1 MSLIQE
7 ALKRKMEEK
16 SGAAPA
22 ASPPPSP
29 LTLATPPPAPA
40 DVRPAAPMPSGM
52 TVQEP
57 APVRGN
63 VVKIIGM
70 VGAILVMVS
79 LAGLLIFMAV
89 KSWSSKSSMSTGPAR
104 EEKPLS
110 EASVPSSV
118 SVPPAAGAGQP
129 INPIASITERVS
141 DMKGKVVDAQ
151 KEGAEITGGR
161 PPEPEPRTAPVAAVQ
176 QPPPRVDVAPAAG
189 AAGSAP
195 VVESEEF
202 SLWPRVTVNGI
213 LAKGTRGRGMAI
225 INNQMMSVNES
236 VDGVRLVEVKGQ
248 GVLLEFGGESRFVEI
263 GQTVQ

>member
-22 ASPPPSP
+22 ASPPPPP
-29 LTLATPPPAPA
+29 LALATPPPAPA
-40 DVRPAAPMPSGM
+40 DVHATPPMPSGM

-57 APVRGN
+57 SPARGN

-79 LAGLLIFMAV
+79 LAGLLIFMAI
-89 KSWSSKSSMSTGPAR
+89 KSWSSKGASPTQASSSDR
-104 EEKPLS
+104 PLS
-110 EASVPSSV
+110 EVSVPSSV

-129 INPIASITERVS
+129 VNPMASITERVS
-141 DMKGKVVDAQ
+141 DMKGKVVEAQ

-161 PPEPEPRTAPVAAVQ
+161 PPEPEPRAAPVAAVQ
-176 QPPPRVDVAPAAG
+176 PPPAHVDVAPAAG
-189 AAGSAP
+189 TAGSAP
-195 VVESEEF
+195 VVESQEF

-236 VDGVRLVEVKGQ
+236 VEGVRLVEVKGQ